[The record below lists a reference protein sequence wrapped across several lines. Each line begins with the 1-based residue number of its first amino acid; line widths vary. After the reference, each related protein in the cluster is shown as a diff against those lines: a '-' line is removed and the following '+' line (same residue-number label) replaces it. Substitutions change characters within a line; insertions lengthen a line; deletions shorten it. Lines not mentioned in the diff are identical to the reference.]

1 MLPWKQAD
9 LMFKD
14 DSTSNKH
21 RPGGDDTPI
30 YGPVHAS
37 CQGTQGTICQKVILV
52 KVDNNN
58 TFPT

>member
-21 RPGGDDTPI
+21 RPGGDDTLI

-37 CQGTQGTICQKVILV
+37 CQGTQGTNFQKVTLV
-52 KVDNNN
+52 NFQN
-58 TFPT
+58 